1 MAVVALDEA
10 SELLTCTDF
19 LDCRYRPAYAPE
31 GSLELGVEGRSFI
44 YARGRGQGL
53 FHMSQA
59 SPAPLWV
66 WSGELSS

>member
-1 MAVVALDEA
+1 MKLANSSLALISSTADIA
-10 SELLTCTDF
+10 RLT
-19 LDCRYRPAYAPE
+19 PPE

-59 SPAPLWV
+59 GPDPLWV
-66 WSGELSS
+66 WSGELPS